1 MIVARNGLKTITR
14 NTSFFK
20 KIPSTDENID
30 DNITDRDD
38 EILENYDQG
47 ILRRSTRARGE
58 PVRYPL
64 DVRQ

>member
-1 MIVARNGLKTITR
+1 MIVARNGLKTVTR

-38 EILENYDQG
+38 EILENYD
-47 ILRRSTRARGE
+47 LRRSTRARGE

-64 DVRQ
+64 EVRQ